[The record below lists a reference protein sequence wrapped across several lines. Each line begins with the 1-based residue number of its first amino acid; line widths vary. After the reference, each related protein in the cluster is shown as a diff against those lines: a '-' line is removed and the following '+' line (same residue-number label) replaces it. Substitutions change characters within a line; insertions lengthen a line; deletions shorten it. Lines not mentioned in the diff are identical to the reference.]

1 MPDLQHS
8 LQSQDLG
15 FLKII
20 ADFWGVDFTAPDV
33 RQGLPKLVSALQD
46 QELVLEVVEAL
57 PETAQQALTALQQ
70 HAGWTPWSRL
80 IRDFG
85 ELREVGPGKRDR
97 EQPYRHPVSAT
108 EVLWYRGLIGRG
120 FLRRDGKLQ
129 ECAYIPEDLL
139 TLLPPTDPTHAQPLG
154 RAASKHETQVS
165 LPATDRV
172 LDHCCT
178 LLAALRLGDLHR
190 SPAADTWQ
198 PPLEV
203 VHELLRAVNLISSEE
218 EPVAED
224 ARPFL
229 EMSRAEALAW
239 LVDGWRQSDQFNE
252 LWLMPGVV
260 CEGAWQNDPR
270 VAREQLLTWLADL
283 PAGEWWQMDAFVD
296 AIFEQ
301 APDFQRPA
309 GDFDTWLIRQADTGD
324 SLSGIEHW
332 QEVDGALIR
341 YLITG
346 PLHWLGLVD
355 LAARAEGDPASAFRL
370 STWAAD
376 LLQGQAPAGI
386 AAEEDPLKALSDGRL
401 LAGAHSPRIAR
412 YQAARFGL
420 WLAET
425 DTTYTYQLTPQSL
438 AEAAEQGLKISHLE
452 TLLNKY
458 GDPPPPSLVQALHQ
472 WEKDGQQARIHPCV
486 VLRVGDPKILQALR
500 STPADRFLGDVLG
513 PTVVTVNPGA
523 VEKVRSALARLGYLT
538 DVDFAGEDWPELPDE
553 QES

>member
-1 MPDLQHS
+1 
-8 LQSQDLG
+8 
-15 FLKII
+15 
-20 ADFWGVDFTAPDV
+20 
-33 RQGLPKLVSALQD
+33 
-46 QELVLEVVEAL
+46 
-57 PETAQQALTALQQ
+57 
-70 HAGWTPWSRL
+70 
-80 IRDFG
+80 
-85 ELREVGPGKRDR
+85 
-97 EQPYRHPVSAT
+97 
-108 EVLWYRGLIGRG
+108 
-120 FLRRDGKLQ
+120 
-129 ECAYIPEDLL
+129 
-139 TLLPPTDPTHAQPLG
+139 
-154 RAASKHETQVS
+154 VS

>member
-1 MPDLQHS
+1 MPDLQHC

-15 FLKII
+15 FLKIV
-20 ADFWGVDFTAPDV
+20 ADFWGVDFAAPDA
-33 RQGLPKLVSALQD
+33 RQGLPKLVNALQD
-46 QELVLEVVEAL
+46 QELVLEVVGAL
-57 PETAQQALTALQQ
+57 PETAQQALNALQQ

-97 EQPYRHPVSAT
+97 EQPYRHPISAT
-108 EVLWYRGLIGRG
+108 EVLWYRGLIGRD

-139 TLLPPTDPTHAQPLG
+139 RLLPPSNPTHAQPLG
-154 RAASKHETQVS
+154 RAASKHETQVI
-165 LPATDRV
+165 LPAPDRV

-178 LLAALRLGDLHR
+178 LLAALRLGDRHR
-190 SPAADTWQ
+190 SPVADTWQ

-218 EPVAED
+218 KPVAED

-229 EMSRAEALAW
+229 EMPRAEALAW
-239 LVDGWRQSDQFNE
+239 LVSGWRQSDQFNE
-252 LWLMPGVV
+252 LWLMSGVV

-283 PAGEWWQMDAFVD
+283 PVGEWWQMEAFIG
-296 AIFEQ
+296 AIYQQ

-309 GDFDTWLIRQADTGD
+309 GNFDTWLIRQAGTGD

-355 LAARAEGDPASAFRL
+355 LAAKSEDKPATAFRL
-370 STWAAD
+370 SAWAAD
-376 LLQGQAPAGI
+376 LLQGQAPADI
-386 AAEEDPLKALSDGRL
+386 PAEEEPLKALSDGRL
-401 LAGAHSPRIAR
+401 LAKALSPRIAR

-420 WLAET
+420 WLVET
-425 DTTYTYQLTPQSL
+425 NTTYTYQLTPQSL
-438 AEAAEQGLKISHLE
+438 AEAAEQGLKIAHLE

-472 WEKDGQQARIHPCV
+472 WEKDGRQARIHPCV
-486 VLRVGDPKILQALR
+486 VLRVADPKILQALR
-500 STPADRFLGDVLG
+500 NTPAGRFLGDVLG

-538 DVDFAGEDWPELPDE
+538 DVDFTGEEWPEVPDE